1 MRARVGRQ
9 QAGGRTHA
17 TAASRSADRPPPRS
31 RGCGAAVPNPG
42 LPRDGDDADSAL
54 PDFIM
59 GSGHPDHHPAR
70 HRKGRTITP
79 MLHSSSIRIYAIVVL
94 ALLLSL
100 ALASF
105 LMLRE
110 VEIAYDMR
118 EAELGAPSDAAINQL
133 ADLDRQVAEGTLS
146 LEAARDMG
154 RQTLST
160 CRFGRDGYF
169 VAFDDDPV
177 FQAHPFRP
185 DWIGA
190 DQSGFR
196 VVKGL
201 MLFQEMHRIAKRDG
215 AGRIDYWFNKPGTDI
230 PEMKM
235 GHVAAFAP
243 WGWMIG
249 SGAYVSD
256 IQADLA
262 AKRNTALAALAVGL
276 LFLAAT
282 SYFLARSS
290 TAPLATTLGA
300 MNDVANGRYTTVIEV
315 ESRRDEFGVLGRS
328 LSAFRDKL
336 AAAEAAD
343 AERERSRAEQAV
355 AVERLGRGLT
365 ALSSGDLTHRLD
377 EAFAP

>member
-1 MRARVGRQ
+1 M
-9 QAGGRTHA
+9 T
-17 TAASRSADRPPPRS
+17 T
-31 RGCGAAVPNPG
+31 
-42 LPRDGDDADSAL
+42 
-54 PDFIM
+54 
-59 GSGHPDHHPAR
+59 
-70 HRKGRTITP
+70 
-79 MLHSSSIRIYAIVVL
+79 MLHRISTRIYAIVVL

-105 LMLRE
+105 LMLRA

-118 EAELGAPSDAAINQL
+118 EAELGALSDAAISQL

-146 LEAARDMG
+146 LEAAQDMG

-160 CRFGRDGYF
+160 YRFGRDGYF
-169 VAFDDDPV
+169 FAFDDDLV
-177 FQAHPFRP
+177 FQVHPFRP

-196 VVKGL
+196 DVKGL
-201 MLFQEMHRIAKRDG
+201 MFFQEMHRIAKRDG

-235 GHVAAFAP
+235 GYVAAFAP

-249 SGAYVSD
+249 TGAYVSD

-282 SYFLARSS
+282 SYFLVRSI
-290 TAPLATTLGA
+290 TAPLASTLGA
-300 MNDVANGRYTTVIEV
+300 MNDVASERYTTVIEV
-315 ESRRDEFGVLGRS
+315 ENRRDEFGVLGRS
-328 LSAFRDKL
+328 LFAFRDKL

-377 EAFAP
+377 EAFAPE